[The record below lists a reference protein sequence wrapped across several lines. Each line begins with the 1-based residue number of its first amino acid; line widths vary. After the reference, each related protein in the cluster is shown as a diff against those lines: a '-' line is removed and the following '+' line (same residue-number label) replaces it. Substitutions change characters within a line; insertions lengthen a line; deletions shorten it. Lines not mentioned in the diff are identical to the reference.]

1 MAQTGDVARRLDQGQ
16 PAVETFA
23 EFVWACAQLG
33 YQHPDLTAHIGQ
45 VQDWYATE
53 DGLDLRA
60 LDADCAALAATADS
74 AEQALRLQNDQLGA
88 LERAWQ
94 GHGAQAAGELLDR
107 HRGAAR
113 QAVAA
118 VRRAADTLA
127 PLCDQLWRAI
137 DSKVAATERIE
148 ARCAAQRPDW
158 LAAART
164 VRTGLGNRD
173 AASELIDAQ
182 VKPFVDNDIGADW
195 VPAMRAA
202 SAAVADAYAAALAAL
217 ADGPA
222 PVFEIPGDLGPAWVP
237 HIGAAV
243 RPDPP
248 VSSAATVPAGFT
260 PSVGA
265 GPAPGVSGPAPAVAP
280 SGSSFMSPI
289 PQMASAAP
297 TLASPVDP
305 AGPAVPSVPAATNP
319 AAADPAAGFG
329 SPLGGGLPG
338 AGLSGMGSGVSGLG
352 QQLAD
357 LFGGLIGSA
366 GDGSAGTRADTA
378 LPGQLDPPDASDAF
392 DELEDPDEPEDSDP
406 EDPDDPDDDADD
418 PDDPDDTHDPDDDGA
433 AEDGEVTDAAVDDQ
447 TAEEDSADASPPPGT
462 ADETAAD
469 TAAGTAVDPEPAVP
483 AAAPVPPAEPVGTPS
498 GGTPCEIAADE
509 LPQVGG

>member
-1 MAQTGDVARRLDQGQ
+1 MDQGQ

-45 VQDWYATE
+45 VQDWYAAE

-74 AEQALRLQNDQLGA
+74 AEQALRLQNDQLSA
-88 LERAWQ
+88 LEQAWH

-107 HRGAAR
+107 HGGAAR

-127 PLCDQLWRAI
+127 PLRDQLWRAI

-148 ARCAAQRPDW
+148 ARCATQRPDW

-164 VRTGLGNRD
+164 VRTGLGDRA

-222 PVFEIPGDLGPAWVP
+222 PVFEIPGDLGPTWIP
-237 HIGAAV
+237 RIGAAV
-243 RPDPP
+243 RTDPP
-248 VSSAATVPAGFT
+248 TSSAATVPAGFT

-265 GPAPGVSGPAPAVAP
+265 GPAPGVSGPAPA
-280 SGSSFMSPI
+280 GSSLMSPI
-289 PQMASAAP
+289 PQIASAAP

-319 AAADPAAGFG
+319 VAADPAAGFG
-329 SPLGGGLPG
+329 SPLSGGLPG

-418 PDDPDDTHDPDDDGA
+418 PDDPDDDAA
-433 AEDGEVTDAAVDDQ
+433 AEDGEVTDAAVDD
-447 TAEEDSADASPPPGT
+447 PT
-462 ADETAAD
+462 ADEDSVDAPLLAEAAADDTAD
-469 TAAGTAVDPEPAVP
+469 TAVEPEPAAAP
-483 AAAPVPPAEPVGTPS
+483 AAAPVLPADPVEAPG